1 MRYTGAKWRINRREG
16 TTVLGRG
23 EKWKKNP
30 AFPGQFPILA
40 KRQSDYAF
48 QFREKQKVKRMY
60 GMTEKQFVR
69 FYNLAL
75 KTKGNSG
82 IRLLQLLE
90 MRLDNVIYR
99 LGYAGTRAQA
109 RQMVSHGHV
118 LLNGKKHNIP
128 STVVREG
135 DEITIKDN
143 MLTGSMVLELKNAQ
157 KNINI
162 PAWLSLLEKGGKV
175 VAEPVRDDIDR
186 AIRENLIIELYSR

>member
-16 TTVLGRG
+16 TTVLGKG

-75 KTKGNSG
+75 RTKGNSG
-82 IRLLQLLE
+82 TRLLQLLE
-90 MRLDNVIYR
+90 MRLDNVIYK

-128 STVVREG
+128 STIVKEG
-135 DEITIKDN
+135 DEITIKDSILN
-143 MLTGSMVLELKNAQ
+143 GSMVSELKNSQ

-175 VAEPVRDDIDR
+175 MAEPVRDDIDR